1 MQQNIISVTIIDTNR
16 NNPTPEFLCVT
27 TEDQL
32 ENKIK
37 HYMQSNHHTGPI
49 LFVTINNKG
58 HSTTYEATT
67 REQLYLGNQPI
78 TKLPSDDYDFITV
91 AFNIILQNGYED
103 ITLYCQNK
111 ELNITASINNLY
123 ENETLSLNI
132 NAILT
137 NIVKTQNHTRQ
148 HITFKIENPDNNN
161 PIQIEK
167 FPLITKTSI
176 TSIKQLETTTKLAS

>member
-1 MQQNIISVTIIDTNR
+1 MQQNIISVTLIDTNR
-16 NNPTPEFLCVT
+16 NNPTPEFLCIT

-37 HYMQSNHHTGPI
+37 HYMQTNQHTGSI

-58 HSTTYEATT
+58 HSTTYEAHNS
-67 REQLYLGNQPI
+67 EQLYLGNQPI
-78 TKLPSDDYDFITV
+78 PKLPSDNYDFITA

-103 ITLYCQNK
+103 ITLYSQTN
-111 ELNITASINNLY
+111 ELHLAASINKLY
-123 ENETLSLNI
+123 ENETLANHI
-132 NAILT
+132 NTILT
-137 NIVKTQNHTRQ
+137 IICKTKNHTRQ
-148 HITFKIENPDNNN
+148 HITFKIENPDNNT
-161 PIQIEK
+161 IQIEK